1 MFKSE
6 YVPTN
11 NIKYNSA
18 MQSHAQDKLEAANK
32 SKINK
37 RTV

>member
-1 MFKSE
+1 MLKSE

-18 MQSHAQDKLEAANK
+18 IAV
-32 SKINK
+32 
-37 RTV
+37 TCTG